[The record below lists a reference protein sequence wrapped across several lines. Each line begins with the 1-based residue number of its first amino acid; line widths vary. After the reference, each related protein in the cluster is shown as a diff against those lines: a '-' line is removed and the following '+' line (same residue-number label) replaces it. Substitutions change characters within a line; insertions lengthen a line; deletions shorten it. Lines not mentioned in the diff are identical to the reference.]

1 MQIFLV
7 RNKLS
12 INYNGLTFSKEN
24 ENPQPIKGKKS
35 GQRTFFD
42 SEAKKKILTTIY
54 INNTV
59 QQILYSNKA
68 KYLVFRLATQTTLC
82 MKEVQQY

>member
-12 INYNGLTFSKEN
+12 INYNALTFSKEN

-42 SEAKKKILTTIY
+42 SEVKKNSDNY
-54 INNTV
+54 
-59 QQILYSNKA
+59 LY
-68 KYLVFRLATQTTLC
+68 Q
-82 MKEVQQY
+82 

>member
-7 RNKLS
+7 RNKLN

-24 ENPQPIKGKKS
+24 ENPQPIKGKKKS

-42 SEAKKKILTTIY
+42 SEAKKK
-54 INNTV
+54 
-59 QQILYSNKA
+59 
-68 KYLVFRLATQTTLC
+68 F
-82 MKEVQQY
+82 

>member
-24 ENPQPIKGKKS
+24 ENPQPIKGKKRVVKEHFLILK
-35 GQRTFFD
+35 Q
-42 SEAKKKILTTIY
+42 KKK
-54 INNTV
+54 
-59 QQILYSNKA
+59 
-68 KYLVFRLATQTTLC
+68 F
-82 MKEVQQY
+82 

>member
-12 INYNGLTFSKEN
+12 INYNALTFSKEN

-42 SEAKKKILTTIY
+42 SEAKKNSDNY
-54 INNTV
+54 
-59 QQILYSNKA
+59 LY
-68 KYLVFRLATQTTLC
+68 Q
-82 MKEVQQY
+82 

>member
-7 RNKLS
+7 RNKLN

-35 GQRTFFD
+35 GQRTTEKNSD
-42 SEAKKKILTTIY
+42 
-54 INNTV
+54 N
-59 QQILYSNKA
+59 
-68 KYLVFRLATQTTLC
+68 YLHQ
-82 MKEVQQY
+82 

>member
-7 RNKLS
+7 RNKLN

-24 ENPQPIKGKKS
+24 ENPQPRKGKKS

-42 SEAKKKILTTIY
+42 SEAKKKFWQLFTSI
-54 INNTV
+54 
-59 QQILYSNKA
+59 ILYSKFFTAIKQNI
-68 KYLVFRLATQTTLC
+68 
-82 MKEVQQY
+82 

>member
-7 RNKLS
+7 RNKLN

-35 GQRTFFD
+35 GQRTEKNSD
-42 SEAKKKILTTIY
+42 
-54 INNTV
+54 N
-59 QQILYSNKA
+59 
-68 KYLVFRLATQTTLC
+68 YLHQ
-82 MKEVQQY
+82 